1 MSKNSPVL
9 TKKDITNVAMRWI
22 LMAVNTFNFQTQL
35 AASVVF
41 ALNPALRKIYKDDEE
56 YLEAINNHYKYYNCM
71 PWLSNLIL
79 GATLAIEDNG
89 GIKDKEIVQ
98 NFKTSLMGPLSGV
111 GDTIFWVLIPTILG
125 SISGYMALDHNPVG
139 VVAWMLINIAFM
151 AMRVGFFHIGY
162 KQGMELITS
171 FGTQVSLLTE
181 CASILGLT
189 VVGSLVSSVVS
200 VSVPAKLNIGEI
212 GMEIQPMLDK
222 ILPSLVPVLI
232 TFGVYK
238 ALKSKKIGITGMIL
252 GVIAFCMVAAY
263 FGILG

>member
-1 MSKNSPVL
+1 MNKNNPVL
-9 TKKDITNVAMRWI
+9 TKRDITKVAVRWI
-22 LMAVNTFNFQTQL
+22 LMAMNTYNFQSQQ
-35 AASVVF
+35 ASSVVF
-41 ALNPALRKIYKDDEE
+41 ALNPALRKIYKDDQE
-56 YLEAINNHYKYYNCM
+56 YLESVNNHYKYFNCM
-71 PWLSNLIL
+71 PWLANLIL

-125 SISGYMALDHNPVG
+125 SISGYMALQNNAVG
-139 VVAWMLINIAFM
+139 VIAWMLINVAFM
-151 AMRVGFFHIGY
+151 ALRVSFFHIGY
-162 KQGMELITS
+162 RQGMKLITS
-171 FGTQVSLLTE
+171 FGMQVSLLTE

-200 VSVPAKLNIGEI
+200 VKVPLVLNIGEV

-222 ILPSLVPVLI
+222 VLPSLVPVLI

-252 GVIAFCMVAAY
+252 AVIVLCMAAAY